1 MAAQAPCL
9 KIKIIGF
16 PGEPEKIPKALEIG
30 QERYVD
36 LKNFFDK
43 KIKNGKICETATC
56 LYALYTCTIQIPIFI
71 LH

>member
-16 PGEPEKIPKALEIG
+16 PGEPEKIQKALEIG

-36 LKNFFDK
+36 
-43 KIKNGKICETATC
+43 
-56 LYALYTCTIQIPIFI
+56 
-71 LH
+71 